1 MLHLDR
7 EKYLQILR
15 VQGLAAALTA
25 LHRDRDGFE
34 FETFEGAQG
43 YQPKAW
49 TTMLEINQFSR
60 ELWDTA
66 LQEGIA
72 TSQQQQHS

>member
-15 VQGLAAALTA
+15 AQGLAAALTA

-34 FETFEGAQG
+34 FETFEGREG

-49 TTMLEINQFSR
+49 DTMLEMN
-60 ELWDTA
+60 
-66 LQEGIA
+66 
-72 TSQQQQHS
+72 

>member
-1 MLHLDR
+1 MIHLDR

-34 FETFEGAQG
+34 FETFEGREG
-43 YQPKAW
+43 YQPKSW
-49 TTMLEINQFSR
+49 STLLEINQFSR

-66 LQEGIA
+66 LQEGLA
-72 TSQQQQHS
+72 SSHPS

>member
-1 MLHLDR
+1 MIHLDR

-34 FETFEGAQG
+34 FETFEGREG
-43 YQPKAW
+43 YQPKSW
-49 TTMLEINQFSR
+49 STLLEINQFSR

-66 LQEGIA
+66 LQEGLA
-72 TSQQQQHS
+72 ASQPS